1 MALQTALLHKRTS
14 AHFTLEPPIV
24 IMYPHML
31 PQRVFPSVRLVAD
44 FTRVVL
50 LTGVFNHVGFQC
62 FITEKPVT
70 ALDTLIIPFHQM
82 ILFNM
87 THQ

>member
-14 AHFTLEPPIV
+14 AHFTLEPSV
-24 IMYPHML
+24 VVMYPHML
-31 PQRVFPSVRLVAD
+31 SQRVLPGIQLVAH
-44 FTRVVL
+44 FTRVVF
-50 LTGVFNHVGFQC
+50 LTGVFNHVGFQR

-70 ALDTLIIPFHQM
+70 ALDTLVIPLHQM

-87 THQ
+87 RHQ